1 MTPIT
6 QDGDLCII
14 ERNNGSVKNGEIYAI
29 NTLDGLFIKRLFI
42 DGDNIKLVSTNEV
55 YSPMNYRAN
64 EIMIV
69 GLLKGILKSF

>member
-1 MTPIT
+1 MTPIIE
-6 QDGDLCII
+6 DGDLCII

-64 EIMIV
+64 EIMII
-69 GLLKGILKSF
+69 GLLKGILRAI

>member
-1 MTPIT
+1 MTHIIE
-6 QDGDLCII
+6 DGDLCII

-55 YSPMNYRAN
+55 YSPMNYRSN
-64 EIMIV
+64 EIMII
-69 GLLKGILKSF
+69 GLLKGILRAI